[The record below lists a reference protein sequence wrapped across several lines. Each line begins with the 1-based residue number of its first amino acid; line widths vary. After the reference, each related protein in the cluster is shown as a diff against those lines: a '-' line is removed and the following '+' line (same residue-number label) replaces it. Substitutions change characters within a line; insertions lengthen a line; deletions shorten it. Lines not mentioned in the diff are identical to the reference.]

1 MDIYFF
7 SNEKEY
13 RSPTVQ
19 LDLTL
24 PSIRQEYLKHDHRD
38 QRYLDHRSLKTPNTR
53 AWDMTEQAGEVV
65 IPGRIPTRRVLGR
78 CTLTDLQTQCDMNWW
93 FDVLGGKSTYEQA
106 VRQLPINDK
115 AFLQKVASS
124 ARKLRPLC
132 EIRETAIA
140 SLTDKVL
147 FNALI
152 DGLNKSRNVDL
163 WTPAKEVWDN
173 IGKSVEGASN
183 SQNAPVDVEDLEGM
197 FSAMSVGSRSK
208 SQKGTLY

>member
-1 MDIYFF
+1 VDIYFL

-13 RSPTVQ
+13 RPPAVQ

-24 PSIRQEYLKHDHRD
+24 PSIRQKFLKHDPTD

-53 AWDMTEQAGEVV
+53 AWDLTEQAGEVV

-78 CTLTDLQTQCDMNWW
+78 CTLTDLQTKCDMNWW
-93 FDVLGGKSTYEQA
+93 FDVLGGKSTYEEA
-106 VRQLPINDK
+106 VRKLPINDK
-115 AFLQKVASS
+115 AFLQKVALS

-152 DGLNKSRNVDL
+152 DGLNKSRNVSL
-163 WTPAKEVWDN
+163 WTPAKEVWDS
-173 IGKSVEGASN
+173 IEGASN
-183 SQNAPVDVEDLEGM
+183 SQNKPVDIEDLDGM
-197 FSAMSVGSRSK
+197 FSSMSLGSRRK
-208 SQKGTLY
+208 SQEGTFY